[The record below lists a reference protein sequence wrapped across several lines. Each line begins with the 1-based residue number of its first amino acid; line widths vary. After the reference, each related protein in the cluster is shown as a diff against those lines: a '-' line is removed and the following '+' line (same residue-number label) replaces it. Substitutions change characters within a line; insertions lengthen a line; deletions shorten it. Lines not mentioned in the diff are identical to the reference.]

1 MKELI
6 IYLICLSVVILIIV
20 LIQNNIKHKKEIKE
34 IQKELEDKEAG
45 FCFLFELLHGIP
57 SFNTLN
63 KVNSDL
69 IHNLESS
76 LVESY
81 LNHFFHGG
89 DRAAYILGEY
99 LLEIEGSTTSQAKKG
114 MINICLFKAVRK
126 TEPKHL
132 ADIVM
137 QQLFREEVEHSFDSE
152 LANFAKLTEDFIIK
166 TLPTDMAGAFIH
178 ELETEVPLIV
188 KQNVVCQEDSE
199 ALRARVLLIKRKTGV
214 K

>member
-1 MKELI
+1 MFRKD
-6 IYLICLSVVILIIV
+6 
-20 LIQNNIKHKKEIKE
+20 
-34 IQKELEDKEAG
+34 LESKDAS
-45 FCFLFELLHGIP
+45 FVFLFELLRGIP

-63 KVNSDL
+63 KVELDL
-69 IHNLESS
+69 IHNFESS

-89 DRAAYILGEY
+89 DRAGYILGEY
-99 LLEIEGSTTSQAKKG
+99 LLKIEDSFTSQAKKG

-152 LANFAKLTEDFIIK
+152 LANVAKLTEDFIIK
-166 TLPTDMAGAFIH
+166 TLPTDMAVTFVH
-178 ELETEVPLIV
+178 ELETEVIV
-188 KQNVVCQEDSE
+188 KQNVVCQEDGE
-199 ALRARVLLIKRKTGV
+199 ALRARVLLIKRKIGV